1 MTHLNPVFAQSN
13 FRIRSGDTVGLN
25 TDSGWASGLNNS
37 GGTPSITPGTTFRV
51 RFEIDETNTATT
63 PTAPSGQLECFV
75 NADSAFD
82 VTTSSN
88 VVRAVA
94 SGQFSNEA
102 ATTNLLSGSGRTF
115 DASVGSHD
123 GLANAMA
130 SLSNEHTE
138 VEYSIQIH
146 TASFVAAGYDSGD
159 TISLRVKGLD
169 SYTNTATL
177 TSGTVN
183 ATVTL
188 SSPAAATGAG
198 TLSVATIYAA
208 PLESD
213 ATAAVGAPVV
223 TTDEGAAASFILRNP
238 YHSTL
243 LRL

>member
-1 MTHLNPVFAQSN
+1 MTHFNPVFDQTN

-51 RFEIDETNTATT
+51 RFEIDETNTAST
-63 PTAPSGQLECFV
+63 PTAPGGQLEYQV
-75 NADSAFD
+75 NTDGWVS

-88 VVRAVA
+88 VIRAVA

-102 ATTNLLSGSGRTF
+102 ATTNLLSGSSRTF

-130 SLSNEHTE
+130 TLSNEHTE

-146 TASFVAAGYDSGD
+146 TASFVSAGYDSGD
-159 TISLRVKGLD
+159 SIQLRINGLD
-169 SYTNTATL
+169 AYTNTATL
-177 TSGTVN
+177 TSGTLN
-183 ATVTL
+183 ATV
-188 SSPAAATGAG
+188 SAAQATATAAG
-198 TLSVATIYAA
+198 TLSTATIYVA

-213 ATAAVGAPVV
+213 ATAAVGTHVV
-223 TTDEGAAASFILRNP
+223 TTDAGAAASLILKNP